1 MTKSILST
9 LKAVSR
15 PEKSTTPEAKRREKL
30 ISRLQI
36 QLEMA
41 TALVNGESYTCY
53 KEKWQKNEET
63 GQQEKVKVAKKVSPW
78 FYAKGGKYYLEVR
91 YANKPLELSKGNHA
105 IEVDDKE
112 SLPTVIQTVINA
124 AANGELDKALKEQ
137 TNGLS
142 LLKKKN

>member
-15 PEKSTTPEAKRREKL
+15 PEKSTTPEAKRRDKL
-30 ISRLQI
+30 ISRLQV
-36 QLEMA
+36 QLDMA

-78 FYAKGGKYYLEVR
+78 FYARGGKYYFEMR

-105 IEVDDKE
+105 IEVGEKE
-112 SLPTVIQTVINA
+112 SLPTIIQAVIDAT
-124 AANGELDKALKEQ
+124 ANGELDQATGLVSKSLPIRKA
-137 TNGLS
+137 
-142 LLKKKN
+142 

>member
-15 PEKSTTPEAKRREKL
+15 PEKSTTPEAKRRDKL

-41 TALVNGESYTCY
+41 TAMVNGESYTCY

-105 IEVDDKE
+105 IEIGEKE
-112 SLPTVIQTVINA
+112 NLPATIQTVIDA
-124 AANGELDKALKEQ
+124 TANGELDKAIELVS
-137 TNGLS
+137 NS
-142 LLKKKN
+142 LPINKA

>member
-1 MTKSILST
+1 MTKSILSS

-41 TALVNGESYTCY
+41 TAMVNGESYTCY

-78 FYAKGGKYYLEVR
+78 FYSRNGQYYLEVR
-91 YANKPLELSKGNHA
+91 FANKPLELSKGNHA
-105 IEVDDKE
+105 IEVGDKE
-112 SLPTVIQTVINA
+112 NLPTVIETVIDA
-124 AANGELDKALKEQ
+124 TANGELDKALEVVSSNLPINKA
-137 TNGLS
+137 
-142 LLKKKN
+142 

>member
-15 PEKSTTPEAKRREKL
+15 PEKSTTPEAKRRDKL
-30 ISRLQI
+30 INRLQI

-63 GQQEKVKVAKKVSPW
+63 GQQEKVKIAKKVSPW

-105 IEVDDKE
+105 IEVGDKE
-112 SLPTVIQTVINA
+112 NLPTVIQTVIDA
-124 AANGELDKALKEQ
+124 TANGELDKALEKQ
-137 TNGLS
+137 AVALPTSKIGR
-142 LLKKKN
+142 

>member
-1 MTKSILST
+1 MTKSLLST
-9 LKAVSR
+9 LTTVSR

-30 ISRLQI
+30 ISRLQV
-36 QLEMA
+36 QLDMA
-41 TALVNGESYTCY
+41 TAMINGESYTCY

-63 GQQEKVKVAKKVSPW
+63 GQQKKVKVAKKVSPW

-112 SLPTVIQTVINA
+112 SLPTVIQTVIDA
-124 AANGELDKALKEQ
+124 TANGELDKALEAQ
-137 TNGLS
+137 ASDLPIN
-142 LLKKKN
+142 KK

>member
-1 MTKSILST
+1 MAKSILST

-15 PEKSTTPEAKRREKL
+15 PEKSTTPEAKRRDKL

-53 KEKWQKNEET
+53 KEKWQKNEDT
-63 GQQEKVKVAKKVSPW
+63 GQQEKVKIAKKVSPW

-105 IEVDDKE
+105 IEVGDKE
-112 SLPTVIQTVINA
+112 SLPTVIQTVIDA
-124 AANGELDKALKEQ
+124 TVNGELDKAIELVS
-137 TNGLS
+137 NS
-142 LLKKKN
+142 LPINKA

>member
-15 PEKSTTPEAKRREKL
+15 PEKSTTPEAKRRDKL
-30 ISRLQI
+30 INRLQI

-91 YANKPLELSKGNHA
+91 YANKPLELSKGHHA
-105 IEVDDKE
+105 IEVGDKE
-112 SLPTVIQTVINA
+112 HLPMVIQTVIDATNKW
-124 AANGELDKALKEQ
+124 ELDKAISAVSIKLTIGK
-137 TNGLS
+137 
-142 LLKKKN
+142 

>member
-15 PEKSTTPEAKRREKL
+15 PEKSITPEAKRRDKL
-30 ISRLQI
+30 ISRLQV
-36 QLEMA
+36 QREMA

-78 FYAKGGKYYLEVR
+78 FYSRNGQYYLEVR
-91 YANKPLELSKGNHA
+91 FANKPLELSKGNHA
-105 IEVDDKE
+105 IEVGDKE
-112 SLPTVIQTVINA
+112 NLPTVIQTVIDA
-124 AANGELDKALKEQ
+124 TANGELDKALEAQ
-137 TNGLS
+137 SRNLS
-142 LLKKKN
+142 IVKSRS

>member
-15 PEKSTTPEAKRREKL
+15 PEKNTTPEAKRRDKL
-30 ISRLQI
+30 INRLQI

-41 TALVNGESYTCY
+41 TAMVNFESYTCY

-105 IEVDDKE
+105 IEVGDKE
-112 SLPTVIQTVINA
+112 SLPTVIQTVIDA
-124 AANGELDKALKEQ
+124 TVNGELDKALAS
-137 TNGLS
+137 LS
-142 LLKKKN
+142 SNLPITKA

>member
-15 PEKSTTPEAKRREKL
+15 PEKSTTPEAKRRDKL
-30 ISRLQI
+30 ISRLQV

-78 FYAKGGKYYLEVR
+78 FYSRNGKYYLEVR
-91 YANKPLELSKGNHA
+91 FANKPLELSKGNHA
-105 IEVDDKE
+105 IEVGDKE
-112 SLPTVIQTVINA
+112 NLPTVIQTVIDA
-124 AANGELDKALKEQ
+124 TANGELDKELETKASKLPITK
-137 TNGLS
+137 GS
-142 LLKKKN
+142 K

>member
-15 PEKSTTPEAKRREKL
+15 PEKSTTPEAKRRDKL
-30 ISRLQI
+30 INRLQI

-41 TALVNGESYTCY
+41 TAMVNGESYTCY

-105 IEVDDKE
+105 IEVGDKE
-112 SLPTVIQTVINA
+112 NLPMVIQTVIDA
-124 AANGELDKALKEQ
+124 TTNGELDKAIELV
-137 TNGLS
+137 TNNLPIN
-142 LLKKKN
+142 KA

>member
-15 PEKSTTPEAKRREKL
+15 PEKSTTPEVKRRDKL
-30 ISRLQI
+30 ISRLQV

-53 KEKWQKNEET
+53 KDKWQKNEET

-105 IEVDDKE
+105 IEVGDKE
-112 SLPTVIQTVINA
+112 NLPTVIQTVIDA
-124 AANGELDKALKEQ
+124 TANGELDKALASVSSNLPITKP
-137 TNGLS
+137 
-142 LLKKKN
+142 

>member
-15 PEKSTTPEAKRREKL
+15 PEKSTTPEAKRRDKL
-30 ISRLQI
+30 INRLQI

-53 KEKWQKNEET
+53 KEKWQKNEQT
-63 GQQEKVKVAKKVSPW
+63 GQQEKVKIAKKVSPW

-105 IEVDDKE
+105 IEVGDKE
-112 SLPTVIQTVINA
+112 HLPTVIQTVIDA
-124 AANGELDKALKEQ
+124 TANGELDKAIEL
-137 TNGLS
+137 LS
-142 LLKKKN
+142 NNLPINKV

>member
-15 PEKSTTPEAKRREKL
+15 PEKSTTPEAKRRDKL
-30 ISRLQI
+30 INRLQT

-41 TALVNGESYTCY
+41 TALVNGEIYTCY
-53 KEKWQKNEET
+53 KEKWQKNEDT

-91 YANKPLELSKGNHA
+91 FANKPLELSKGNHA
-105 IEVDDKE
+105 IEVGDKE
-112 SLPTVIQTVINA
+112 HLPVVIQTVIDA
-124 AANGELDKALKEQ
+124 TANGELDKAIEMVSV
-137 TNGLS
+137 S
-142 LLKKKN
+142 LPINKA

>member
-15 PEKSTTPEAKRREKL
+15 PEKSTTPEAKRRDKL
-30 ISRLQI
+30 INRLQI

-41 TALVNGESYTCY
+41 TAQVNGESYTSY

-63 GQQEKVKVAKKVSPW
+63 SQQEKVKITKKVSPW

-91 YANKPLELSKGNHA
+91 YANKPQELSKGTHA
-105 IEVDDKE
+105 IEVGDKE
-112 SLPTVIQTVINA
+112 SLPTVIQTVIDA
-124 AANGELDKALKEQ
+124 TADGELDKALEVVSNNLPVNKA
-137 TNGLS
+137 
-142 LLKKKN
+142 

>member
-30 ISRLQI
+30 INRLQI

-105 IEVDDKE
+105 IEVGDKE
-112 SLPTVIQTVINA
+112 HLPMVFQTVIDA
-124 AANGELDKALKEQ
+124 AANGELDKALEVAS
-137 TNGLS
+137 NNLPV
-142 LLKKKN
+142 KKV